1 MTPDELR
8 EALEAEGYSPEYIEL
23 ALYLY
28 RHMPELIDAAREAVE
43 IMVNSL
49 RRLFNPTNS
58 EELLA
63 DLADLANIP
72 RPTDAERLNLAVPWK
87 KERRH
92 TPKYIRPTKRQ
103 QVQSRPACVARSSC
117 QRHHG

>member
-8 EALEAEGYSPEYIEL
+8 EALEADGYSPEYIEL

-28 RHMPELIDAAREAVE
+28 RHTPELIDAAREAVE

-49 RRLFNPTNS
+49 RRLFNLTDPV
-58 EELLA
+58 ELLA
-63 DLADLANIP
+63 DLADIP

-92 TPKYIRPTKRQ
+92 TPKYIAPGKAANFTRRPDR
-103 QVQSRPACVARSSC
+103 RARSFS
-117 QRHHG
+117 RKT

>member
-28 RHMPELIDAAREAVE
+28 RHTPELIDAAREAVE

-49 RRLFNPTNS
+49 RRLFNMTNPV
-58 EELLA
+58 ELLA
-63 DLADLANIP
+63 DLADIP
-72 RPTDAERLNLAVPWK
+72 QPTDAERLNLAVPWK

-103 QVQSRPACVARSSC
+103 RVQSRPACVARSSC